1 MLGLFRV
8 SGVNHSCENYE
19 QETAEDPMDINKILK
34 ELRSERE
41 EIERA
46 ILALEQ
52 VGGKRRGRP
61 PLWMKAMEML
71 SLLDC
76 RRVKFN

>member
-1 MLGLFRV
+1 
-8 SGVNHSCENYE
+8 
-19 QETAEDPMDINKILK
+19 MDINKIIK
-34 ELRSERE
+34 ELRAERE

-61 PLWMKAMEML
+61 PSWMKAIEEPAPTKPRKKR
-71 SLLDC
+71 SKDQET
-76 RRVKFN
+76 